1 MIRRWV
7 EALGREVVLR
17 PGTTDEQVFHET
29 FVKRFHVPPE
39 EIQPK
44 TVLDLGCNIGLTV
57 AHYEVL
63 WPSADIV
70 GVDLDAENC
79 EVSRGNCR
87 RARIIHA
94 AVCGRSGL
102 RMYSGAEAWG
112 YRLDP
117 LGDRPVE
124 ARTLEELIDCFADD
138 VDFVKMDIEGAEW
151 EVVAGPGSWP
161 ERVGS
166 LLVEIHDTEGRRH
179 EGIDEMMRSLRSKG
193 FTCRPHDI
201 HWSAV
206 WAKKE
211 GSLASSGAG
220 A

>member
-1 MIRRWV
+1 VIRRWV

-17 PGTTDEQVFHET
+17 PGTTDEQVFYET
-29 FVKRFHVPPE
+29 FVKQFHVPPE

-63 WPSADIV
+63 WPRADIV
-70 GVDLDAENC
+70 GVDLDDENC
-79 EVSRGNCR
+79 EVSRRNCR
-87 RARIIHA
+87 RARIINA
-94 AVCGRSGL
+94 AVSGRSGL

-112 YRLDP
+112 FRLDP

-124 ARTLEELIDCFADD
+124 ARTLEELTGCFADD

-166 LLVEIHDTEGRRH
+166 MLVEIHDTEGRRQ
-179 EGIDEMMRSLRSKG
+179 EGIDEMMRFLRSKG

-211 GSLASSGAG
+211 AA
-220 A
+220 